1 MVLYTAGKMARAS
14 AKIVTRP
21 TCGGDK
27 KGGLAP
33 TVGWYNGMSTKPANN
48 ATNTMFGLICVGNFS
63 NSSQQAAR
71 RARIGMVGL

>member
-1 MVLYTAGKMARAS
+1 MVLYNAGKMARS
-14 AKIVTRP
+14 VGSIVNRP

-33 TVGWYNGMSTKPANN
+33 SVGWFNGMTTQRANN
-48 ATNTMFGLICVGNFS
+48 ATNTQFGLVCVGNFS

>member
-1 MVLYTAGKMARAS
+1 MVLYSAGKMARGA
-14 AKIVTRP
+14 AKIVNRP

-33 TVGWYNGMSTKPANN
+33 TVGWFNGMTTRPAIN

-63 NSSQQAAR
+63 NPSQNAAR
-71 RARIGMVGL
+71 RARIGMMGL